1 MGGSL
6 LGGMKFVGGGGG
18 VYWGR
23 IFLGGGMSKFSAGGG
38 DIPYPPPVGKTLY
51 RVLVF
56 KTLKGFTWSNRG
68 SQTVIFILIYLA
80 TVNWVWVYLA
90 TVNWV
95 WV

>member
-6 LGGMKFVGGGGG
+6 LGGMKFVGGGV

-38 DIPYPPPVGKTLY
+38 DIHYPPPVGKTLY
-51 RVLVF
+51 MVLVF
-56 KTLKGFTWSNRG
+56 NTLKDFTWSNRS

-80 TVNWVWVYLA
+80 TVNWVWV
-90 TVNWV
+90 
-95 WV
+95 